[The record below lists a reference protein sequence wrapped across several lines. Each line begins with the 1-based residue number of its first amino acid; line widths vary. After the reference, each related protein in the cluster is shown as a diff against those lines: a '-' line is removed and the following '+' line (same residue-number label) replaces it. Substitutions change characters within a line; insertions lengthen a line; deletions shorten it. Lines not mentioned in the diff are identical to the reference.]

1 LELNTLLSLFA
12 AQDACRQMLSDIAPE
27 DGQTVRLQGLSGAA
41 RQLAIAAAVAI
52 NRIHLVVCNDRDD
65 AACCCSDLHT
75 LLNPEQVF
83 FFPSTY
89 KRSIQHGALDPSN
102 IVQRTAALNAMLYGE
117 GGRVNGDGG
126 TGNGERGTG
135 NGERGNGERGRGNG
149 ERRTGEG
156 GTGNGERGTENGKRK
171 TGNGEKTV
179 PPSPFPRSPLF
190 IVTYP
195 EALAEKIASREAV
208 GKSAIRLCRGEKIPL
223 GFLRD
228 TLLEYGFERT
238 DFVTEPGQFAIRG
251 SIIDVFSFSG
261 NLPVRVD
268 FSGDEV
274 ESLRT
279 FNINTQLSESLTGSF
294 EIIANLQAQS
304 PESLSSS
311 LFEFAG
317 NRMMWWV
324 DDPQLLLHT
333 LESLHAQTPEPGL
346 LLSPNTVTESM
357 HTHPT
362 VCFAAPPDGMTPRR
376 TIVFHTLPQPSFN
389 KNFDLLAADIAG
401 HTAQGYTTCI
411 LTENPAQ
418 IERLRAIFAST
429 GKDGIRFD
437 FLPVTLHEG
446 FIDHS
451 LKLCCYTD
459 HQLFE
464 RYHRVTTHRR
474 VEKSDRL
481 TLQALS
487 SLQVGDYVVH
497 IDHGIGRFGGL
508 VKTTVNGRVQE
519 AVKLVYSDNDVLFV
533 NIHGLHRISKY
544 RGKDGDPP
552 RIYKLGS
559 GAWQR
564 LKQTTK
570 SKVKDIARELTA
582 LYAKRKATPG
592 FAFAPDS
599 YLQTELEASF
609 IYEDTPDQMKSTQAV
624 KVDMESPHPMD
635 RLVCGD
641 VGFGK
646 TEVSIRAA
654 FKAVTDGKQVAVLV
668 PTTILA
674 LQHYKTFSERL
685 RDFPVRID
693 FVSRLKP
700 AAKIK
705 DTLKEVEA
713 GKIDLLIGTHRLLN
727 RDVKFKDL
735 GLLIIDEEQ
744 KFGVGAKEKLR
755 TMKLNVDTLTMSAT
769 PIPRTLQF
777 SLMGARDL
785 SIINT
790 PPPNRHPIVTEV
802 HLFQEDVIHDA
813 ITYET
818 ERGGQVFFLHNRVQ
832 DIREVEDIVRRI
844 CPGVK
849 TCVGHGQM
857 PPDALEKVI
866 LDFMHGDYDVLIST
880 TIIENGIDI
889 PNANTIIIN
898 QAQNFGLSD
907 LHQLRGRVGRSNRK
921 AFCYLLA
928 PPLIAVTEEARRR
941 LKAIEMFSEL
951 GSGFNIAMQDL
962 DIRGAGNVLG
972 SEQSGFISD
981 IGFETYQ
988 RILNEALMELR
999 IELPPVAAGE
1009 DAQPCVPT
1017 TAHCPLPTADCYLPT
1032 DCAIDTD
1039 MEILIPDD
1047 YVNNVPEKMRL
1058 YRELDSLAD
1067 EAALQRFITG
1077 LADRF
1082 GALPEQVNE
1091 LCNIVRLRWLA
1102 MALGFEKIVLKNK
1115 LMIAYFISNQLS
1127 PYYRS
1132 PVFTTV
1138 LDYIQANPRRFK
1150 VKEQHEKLILSV
1162 ANVTTVEQAIELLNK
1177 MKS

>member
-1 LELNTLLSLFA
+1 LDAFA
-12 AQDACRQMLSDIAPE
+12 AQDACRQLLSEITPE
-27 DGQTVRLQGLSGAA
+27 DGSATCVRGLVGSS
-41 RQLAIAAAVAI
+41 RQLAIAAAASL
-52 NRIHLVVCNDRDD
+52 NRIHLVVLNNRDE
-65 AACCCSDLHT
+65 ATYCCGDLTTLCSA
-75 LLNPEQVF
+75 EKVY
-83 FFPSTY
+83 FFPSSY
-89 KRSIQHGALDPSN
+89 KRNMQHGQLDPSN
-102 IVQRTAALNAMLYGE
+102 IVQRTAALNAMLDN
-117 GGRVNGDGG
+117 RL
-126 TGNGERGTG
+126 
-135 NGERGNGERGRGNG
+135 
-149 ERRTGEG
+149 
-156 GTGNGERGTENGKRK
+156 
-171 TGNGEKTV
+171 
-179 PPSPFPRSPLF
+179 PLF

-195 EALAEKIASREAV
+195 EALAEKIATRETV
-208 GKSAIRLCRGEKIPL
+208 ENSAIRLHRGEKISL

-238 DFVTEPGQFAIRG
+238 DFVAEPGQFALRG
-251 SIIDVFSFSG
+251 SIVDVFSFSD
-261 NLPVRVD
+261 NRPVRVD
-268 FSGDEV
+268 FFDNEV
-274 ESLRT
+274 ESIRT
-279 FNINTQLSESLTGSF
+279 FNVDTQLSEEVMESF
-294 EIIANLQAQS
+294 EIIANLQEKSQVN
-304 PESLSSS
+304 LNSS

-317 NRMMWWV
+317 DRQMCWV
-324 DDPQLLLHT
+324 EDPRFLLDTLAQLAEQDGAAGHLI
-333 LESLHAQTPEPGL
+333 TPEETL
-346 LLSPNTVTESM
+346 NALKA
-357 HTHPT
+357 HHA
-362 VCFAAPPDGMTPRR
+362 VCFASPPEGMAPHR
-376 TIVFHTLPQPSFN
+376 TIAFNTLPQPSFN
-389 KNFDLLAADIAG
+389 KNFDLLAADISS
-401 HTAQGYTTCI
+401 HTEQGYSTCI
-411 LTENPAQ
+411 LTENPTQ
-418 IERLRAIFAST
+418 VERLRAIFASI

-437 FLPVTLHEG
+437 FLPLTLHEG
-446 FIDHS
+446 FIDHH
-451 LKLCCYTD
+451 LRLCCYTD

-464 RYHRVTTHRR
+464 RYHRVTMQRK
-474 VEKSDRL
+474 VEKSERL
-481 TLQALS
+481 TMQELS

-497 IDHGIGRFGGL
+497 IDHGIGMFGGL
-508 VKTTVNGRVQE
+508 VKTTVNGKVQE
-519 AVKLVYSDNDVLFV
+519 AVKLVYRDNDVLFV

-544 RGKDGDPP
+544 KGKDSEPP
-552 RIYKLGS
+552 RIYKLGA
-559 GAWQR
+559 GAWQK

-582 LYAKRKATPG
+582 LYAKRKDTAG
-592 FAFAPDS
+592 FAFSPDT
-599 YLQTELEASF
+599 YLQNELEASF
-609 IYEDTPDQMKSTQAV
+609 IYEDTPDQVTATQAV
-624 KVDMESPHPMD
+624 KADMESPHPMD

-646 TEVSIRAA
+646 TEVAIRAA
-654 FKAVTDGKQVAVLV
+654 FKAMTDGKQVAVLV

-685 RDFPVRID
+685 ANFPVRVD

-700 AAKIK
+700 AKKIK
-705 DTLKEVEA
+705 DTLQETAE

-727 RDVKFKDL
+727 KDVGFKDL
-735 GLLIIDEEQ
+735 GLLIVDEEQ
-744 KFGVGAKEKLR
+744 KFGVSAKEKLR
-755 TMKLNVDTLTMSAT
+755 AMKLNVDTLTMSAT

-790 PPPNRHPIVTEV
+790 PPANRHPIVTEV
-802 HLFQEDVIHDA
+802 HTFQEEIIRNA

-832 DIREVEDIVRRI
+832 NIREIEDIIRRI
-844 CPGVK
+844 CPSVK

-857 PPDALEKVI
+857 PPEALEKVI

-898 QAQNFGLSD
+898 QAQHFGLSD

-928 PPLIAVTEEARRR
+928 PPLISVTEEARRR
-941 LKAIEMFSEL
+941 LKAIETFSEL

-962 DIRGAGNVLG
+962 DIRGAGNILG

-988 RILNEALMELR
+988 RILNEALMELEMETANGER
-999 IELPPVAAGE
+999 MTVNGERKTENGKDYSPLAADRSPV
-1009 DAQPCVPT
+1009 
-1017 TAHCPLPTADCYLPT
+1017 T

-1047 YVNNVPEKMRL
+1047 YVNNVAEKMRL
-1058 YRELDSLAD
+1058 YKELDNLPGEAD
-1067 EAALQRFITG
+1067 LQHFTEALT
-1077 LADRF
+1077 DRF
-1082 GALPEQVNE
+1082 GTPPPQVNE

-1115 LMIAYFISNQLS
+1115 LMIAYFVSNQLS

-1162 ANVTTVEQAIELLNK
+1162 ANVTTVEQAIDLLKK

>member
-1 LELNTLLSLFA
+1 LFKKWTVVFLCKKNAYLCSGLEAQRLLATFA
-12 AQDACRQMLSDIAPE
+12 AQDACRQMLSEISPE
-27 DGQTVRLQGLSGAA
+27 DGKVTCVRGLVGAS
-41 RQLAIAAAVAI
+41 RQLAIAAAASLARV
-52 NRIHLVVCNDRDD
+52 HVVMLNNRDD
-65 AACCCSDLHT
+65 AAYCYGDLNTLCST
-75 LLNPEQVF
+75 EKVY
-83 FFPSTY
+83 FFPSSY
-89 KRSIQHGALDPSN
+89 KRNIQHGQLDPSN
-102 IVQRTAALNAMLYGE
+102 IVQRTAALNAMLDN
-117 GGRVNGDGG
+117 RL
-126 TGNGERGTG
+126 
-135 NGERGNGERGRGNG
+135 
-149 ERRTGEG
+149 
-156 GTGNGERGTENGKRK
+156 
-171 TGNGEKTV
+171 
-179 PPSPFPRSPLF
+179 PLF

-195 EALAEKIASREAV
+195 EALAEKIATREAV
-208 GKSAIRLCRGEKIPL
+208 ENSAIRLHRGEKISL

-238 DFVTEPGQFAIRG
+238 DFVAEPGQFALRG
-251 SIIDVFSFSG
+251 SIIDVFSFSD
-261 NLPVRVD
+261 NRPVRVD
-268 FSGDEV
+268 FFDEEV
-274 ESLRT
+274 ESIRT
-279 FNINTQLSESLTGSF
+279 FDVNTQLSEGLMESF
-294 EIIANLQAQS
+294 EIIANLQEKSQVN
-304 PESLSSS
+304 LNSS

-317 NRMMWWV
+317 DRLMLWME
-324 DDPQLLLHT
+324 DPKFLLDT
-333 LESLHAQTPEPGL
+333 LKSLREQEGAADRLITPEEALHA
-346 LLSPNTVTESM
+346 M
-357 HTHPT
+357 KTHHA
-362 VCFAAPPDGMTPRR
+362 VCFAAPPDGVDTHA
-376 TIVFHTLPQPSFN
+376 TVTFHTLPQPVFN
-389 KNFDLLAADIAG
+389 KNFDLLAADISN
-401 HTAQGYTTCI
+401 HTEQDYTTCI
-411 LTENPAQ
+411 LSENPAQ
-418 IERLRAIFAST
+418 IERLRAIFASI
-429 GKDGIRFD
+429 GKDHLRFN
-437 FLPVTLHEG
+437 FLPFTLHEG
-446 FIDHS
+446 FIDHH
-451 LKLCCYTD
+451 LRLCCYTD

-464 RYHRVTTHRR
+464 RYHRVTLQRK
-474 VEKSDRL
+474 VEKSERL
-481 TLQALS
+481 TLQELS

-497 IDHGIGRFGGL
+497 IDHGIGMFGGL
-508 VKTTVNGRVQE
+508 VKTTVNGKVQE
-519 AVKLVYSDNDVLFV
+519 AVKLVYRDNDVLFV

-544 RGKDGDPP
+544 KGKDGEPP
-552 RIYKLGS
+552 RIYKLGT
-559 GAWQR
+559 GAWQK

-582 LYAKRKATPG
+582 LYAKRKETAG
-592 FAFAPDS
+592 FACSPDS
-599 YLQTELEASF
+599 YLQNELEASF
-609 IYEDTPDQMKSTQAV
+609 IYEDTPDQIKATQAV
-624 KVDMESPHPMD
+624 KADMESAHPMD

-646 TEVSIRAA
+646 TEVAIRAA
-654 FKAVTDGKQVAVLV
+654 FKAVVDGKQVAVLV

-674 LQHYKTFSERL
+674 LQHYKTFTERL
-685 RDFPVRID
+685 ANFPVRVD

-700 AAKIK
+700 AKKIK
-705 DTLKEVEA
+705 DTLQETAE

-727 RDVKFKDL
+727 KDVKFKDL
-735 GLLIIDEEQ
+735 GLLIVDEEQ
-744 KFGVGAKEKLR
+744 KFGVSAKEKLR
-755 TMKLNVDTLTMSAT
+755 AMKLNVDTLTMSAT

-802 HLFQEDVIHDA
+802 HTFEEDVIRDA

-832 DIREVEDIVRRI
+832 DIREIEDIIRRI

-857 PPDALEKVI
+857 PPEALEKVI

-928 PPLIAVTEEARRR
+928 PPLISVTEEARRR
-941 LKAIEMFSEL
+941 LKAIETFSEL

-962 DIRGAGNVLG
+962 DIRGAGNILG

-999 IELPPVAAGE
+999 AEMPPATPVSEVHETDRNWVE
-1009 DAQPCVPT
+1009 DEK
-1017 TAHCPLPTADCYLPT
+1017 YIS

-1058 YRELDSLAD
+1058 YKELDNLTD
-1067 EAALQRFITG
+1067 EAALQHFIEG
-1077 LADRF
+1077 LTDRF
-1082 GALPEQVNE
+1082 GTPPPQVNE

-1115 LMIAYFISNQLS
+1115 LMIAYFVSNQLS
-1127 PYYRS
+1127 FYYRS
-1132 PVFTTV
+1132 PAFTTV
-1138 LDYIQANPRRFK
+1138 IDYIQANPRRFK

-1162 ANVTTVEQAIELLNK
+1162 ANVTTVAQAIELLTK
-1177 MKS
+1177 IKFQDSRI

>member
-1 LELNTLLSLFA
+1 MLNTFA
-12 AQDACRQMLSDIAPE
+12 AQDACRQMLSEISPE
-27 DGQTVRLQGLSGAA
+27 DGRVTLIRGLVGSS
-41 RQLAIAAAVAI
+41 RQLAIAAAASL
-52 NRIHLVVCNDRDD
+52 NRIHLVVLNNRDD
-65 AACCCSDLHT
+65 AAYCYGDLNTLCSA
-75 LLNPEQVF
+75 EKVY
-83 FFPSTY
+83 FFPSSY
-89 KRSIQHGALDPSN
+89 KRNMQQGQLDPSN
-102 IVQRTAALNAMLYGE
+102 IVQRTAALNAMLDN
-117 GGRVNGDGG
+117 RL
-126 TGNGERGTG
+126 
-135 NGERGNGERGRGNG
+135 
-149 ERRTGEG
+149 
-156 GTGNGERGTENGKRK
+156 
-171 TGNGEKTV
+171 
-179 PPSPFPRSPLF
+179 PLF

-195 EALAEKIASREAV
+195 EALAEKIATREV
-208 GKSAIRLCRGEKIPL
+208 VENSAIRLHRGEKISL

-238 DFVTEPGQFAIRG
+238 DFVAEPGQFALRG
-251 SIIDVFSFSG
+251 SIIDVFSFSD
-261 NLPVRVD
+261 NRPVRVD
-268 FSGDEV
+268 FFGDEV
-274 ESLRT
+274 ESIRT
-279 FNINTQLSESLTGSF
+279 FDVNTQLSESVMDSF
-294 EIIANLQAQS
+294 EIIANLQERSQVD
-304 PESLSSS
+304 LNSS

-317 NRMMWWV
+317 SRLMLWIDSPAFLLDTLKLLNEH
-324 DDPQLLLHT
+324 DDAAGRLI
-333 LESLHAQTPEPGL
+333 TPEETL
-346 LLSPNTVTESM
+346 TAIQ
-357 HTHPT
+357 THHT
-362 VCFAAPPDGMTPRR
+362 VCFNPPCVRSALRPDSTLQPNS
-376 TIVFHTLPQPSFN
+376 TVTFNTLPQPSFN
-389 KNFDLLAADIAG
+389 KNFDLLAADISS
-401 HTAQGYTTCI
+401 HTEQGYATCI

-418 IERLRAIFAST
+418 IERLRAIFASI
-429 GKDGIRFD
+429 GKDSIRFD
-437 FLPVTLHEG
+437 FLPLTLHEG
-446 FIDHS
+446 FIDHN
-451 LKLCCYTD
+451 LRLCCYTD

-464 RYHRVTTHRR
+464 RYHRVTLQRK
-474 VEKSDRL
+474 VEKSERL
-481 TLQALS
+481 TLQELS

-497 IDHGIGRFGGL
+497 IDHGIGMFGGL
-508 VKTTVNGRVQE
+508 VKTNVNGKVQE
-519 AVKLVYSDNDVLFV
+519 AIKLVYRDNDVLFV

-544 RGKDGDPP
+544 KGKDGEPP
-552 RIYKLGS
+552 RIYKLGT
-559 GAWQR
+559 GAWQK

-582 LYAKRKATPG
+582 LYAKRKETEG
-592 FAFAPDS
+592 FAFSHDS
-599 YLQTELEASF
+599 YLQNELEASF
-609 IYEDTPDQMKSTQAV
+609 IYEDTPDQTKATQAV
-624 KVDMESPHPMD
+624 KADMESSHPMD

-646 TEVSIRAA
+646 TEVAIRAA
-654 FKAVTDGKQVAVLV
+654 FKAVVDGKQVAVLV

-674 LQHYKTFSERL
+674 LQHYKTFTERL
-685 RDFPVRID
+685 NNFPVRVD

-700 AAKIK
+700 AKKIK
-705 DTLKEVEA
+705 DTLRETVE

-727 RDVKFKDL
+727 KDVKFKDL
-735 GLLIIDEEQ
+735 GLLIVDEEQ
-744 KFGVGAKEKLR
+744 KFGVSAKEKLR
-755 TMKLNVDTLTMSAT
+755 AIKLNVDTLTMSAT

-802 HLFQEDVIHDA
+802 HTFQEEIIRNA

-832 DIREVEDIVRRI
+832 DIREIEDIIRRI

-857 PPDALEKVI
+857 PPEALEKVI
-866 LDFMHGDYDVLIST
+866 LDFMHGDYDVLVST

-928 PPLIAVTEEARRR
+928 PPFISITEEARRR
-941 LKAIEMFSEL
+941 LKAIETFSEL

-962 DIRGAGNVLG
+962 DIRGAGNILG

-999 IELPPVAAGE
+999 NEIGRDAARHVSTTSPEQE
-1009 DAQPCVPT
+1009 DAARQEDAACRVS
-1017 TAHCPLPTADCYLPT
+1017 TASPEPDETFLA

-1047 YVNNVPEKMRL
+1047 YVNNVAEKMRL
-1058 YRELDSLAD
+1058 YKELDNLSD
-1067 EAALQRFITG
+1067 EAALQHFIEG
-1077 LADRF
+1077 LTDRF
-1082 GALPEQVNE
+1082 GTLPPQVNE

-1102 MALGFEKIVLKNK
+1102 IALGFEKVVLKNK
-1115 LMIAYFISNQLS
+1115 LMIAYFVSNQLS
-1127 PYYRS
+1127 LYYRS
-1132 PVFTTV
+1132 TAFTTV

-1150 VKEQHEKLILSV
+1150 VKEQNDKLILSV
-1162 ANVTTVEQAIELLNK
+1162 DNVTTVEQAIELLKK

>member
-1 LELNTLLSLFA
+1 LEVQTLLNLFA
-12 AQDACRQMLSDIAPE
+12 AQDACRQMLSEISSE
-27 DGQTVRLQGLSGAA
+27 DGKIMRVRGLVGAA
-41 RQLAIAAAVAI
+41 RQLAIAAAAAI
-52 NRIHLVVCNDRDD
+52 DRIHLVVLNNRDE
-65 AACCCSDLHT
+65 AAYCCGDLNTLCST
-75 LLNPEQVF
+75 EQVF
-83 FFPSTY
+83 FFPSAY
-89 KRSIQHGALDPSN
+89 KRNIQHGVLDPSN
-102 IVQRTAALNAMLYGE
+102 IVQRTAALNAMLD
-117 GGRVNGDGG
+117 RH
-126 TGNGERGTG
+126 R
-135 NGERGNGERGRGNG
+135 
-149 ERRTGEG
+149 
-156 GTGNGERGTENGKRK
+156 
-171 TGNGEKTV
+171 
-179 PPSPFPRSPLF
+179 PLF

-195 EALAEKIASREAV
+195 EALAEKIATREAV
-208 GKSAIRLCRGEKIPL
+208 ENSAIRLQRGEKISL
-223 GFLRD
+223 KFLRN
-228 TLLEYGFERT
+228 TLLEYGFERA
-238 DFVTEPGQFAIRG
+238 DFVAEPGQFALRG
-251 SIIDVFSFSG
+251 SIVDVFSFSD
-261 NLPVRVD
+261 NRPVRVD
-268 FSGDEV
+268 FFGDEV
-274 ESLRT
+274 ESIRT
-279 FNINTQLSESLTGSF
+279 FNVNTQLSESVMDSF
-294 EIIANLQAQS
+294 EIIANLQEKSQVN
-304 PESLSSS
+304 LSSS

-324 DDPQLLLHT
+324 EDPQFLLDT
-333 LESLHAQTPEPGL
+333 LKSLHEQDGALDRLITSEDVL
-346 LLSPNTVTESM
+346 HALKTHHTVS
-357 HTHPT
+357 
-362 VCFAAPPDGMTPRR
+362 FAAPPDGMEPQGM
-376 TIVFHTLPQPSFN
+376 IQFNTLPQPSFN
-389 KNFDLLAADIAG
+389 KNFDLLAADIAS
-401 HTAQGYTTCI
+401 HTEQGYTTCI

-437 FLPVTLHEG
+437 FLPLTLHEG
-446 FIDHS
+446 FIDHN
-451 LKLCCYTD
+451 LRVCCYTD

-464 RYHRVTTHRR
+464 RYHRVAMQRK

-481 TLQALS
+481 TLQELS

-497 IDHGIGRFGGL
+497 IDHGIGMFGGL

-544 RGKDGDPP
+544 KGKDGEPP
-552 RIYKLGS
+552 RIYKLGT
-559 GAWQR
+559 GAWQK

-582 LYAKRKATPG
+582 LYAKRKETGG
-592 FAFAPDS
+592 FAFSPDS
-599 YLQTELEASF
+599 YLQNELEASF
-609 IYEDTPDQMKSTQAV
+609 IYEDTPDQIKSTQAV
-624 KVDMESPHPMD
+624 KADMESSHPMD

-646 TEVSIRAA
+646 TEVAIRAA
-654 FKAVTDGKQVAVLV
+654 FKAVVDGKQVAVLV

-685 RDFPVRID
+685 RNFPVSID

-700 AAKIK
+700 AKKIK
-705 DTLKEVEA
+705 DTLKETEA

-727 RDVKFKDL
+727 KDVKFKDL
-735 GLLIIDEEQ
+735 GLLIVDEEQ
-744 KFGVGAKEKLR
+744 KFGVSAKEKLR
-755 TMKLNVDTLTMSAT
+755 AMKLNVDTLTMSAT

-813 ITYET
+813 IAYET

-832 DIREVEDIVRRI
+832 DIREIEDIIRRI

-857 PPDALEKVI
+857 PPEALEKVI

-928 PPLIAVTEEARRR
+928 PPLISITDEARRR

-962 DIRGAGNVLG
+962 DIRGAGNILG

-999 IELPPVAAGE
+999 TETPSAPSDSEPHEVDRTWTEGE
-1009 DAQPCVPT
+1009 NFI
-1017 TAHCPLPTADCYLPT
+1017 T

-1047 YVNNVPEKMRL
+1047 YVNNVAEKMRL
-1058 YRELDSLAD
+1058 YKELDNLND
-1067 EAALQRFITG
+1067 ETALQHFITG
-1077 LADRF
+1077 LTDRF
-1082 GALPEQVNE
+1082 GTPPSQVNE

-1102 MALGFEKIVLKNK
+1102 IALGFEKIVLKNK

-1127 PYYRS
+1127 LYYRS
-1132 PVFTTV
+1132 PAFTTV

-1150 VKEQHEKLILSV
+1150 VKEQNKKLILSV